1 MYKQFNVHHNK
12 TTKIHVYMYDKYDK
26 YVIVY
31 AFHAYE

>member
-1 MYKQFNVHHNK
+1 MYMYKQFNVHHNK
-12 TTKIHVYMYDKYDK
+12 TTNLKYMYDR